1 MKKKAGKKAK
11 NKKEDILSEAL
22 HVQKEDF
29 EKTEDISP
37 EEKKKKKIRKII
49 GIVAFVIFNAI
60 VLFFT
65 ARDQFSQTTPKF
77 QGEPFGIKN
86 VMFLL
91 GGILCVVV
99 VLGIETIKYVLMMR
113 HLGEKVSVRAAF
125 ETAALGKYY
134 DCITPS
140 GAGGQPFQIWHLHSK
155 GYSNGASSAMPLT
168 GFVTM
173 QYGFV
178 FLCAFVFIFNNGA
191 ISSVPL
197 KIAAYVG
204 MFTYSIVPTMI
215 ILTAVSPSTS
225 AKMINF
231 FVNLGAKIRII
242 KKPDQVKTKVE
253 NSLNDYAEC
262 LRKIEKNKGLL
273 VSLFVLSFILQV
285 AMCSI
290 PYFVIHTFG
299 GDLGFIQS
307 LSMCTFVMAS
317 VTIVPTPGN
326 SGAAEGSFYLLF
338 NKLDTF
344 GLFWSMLVWRALCY
358 YSFIIIGVIIY
369 LYGAV
374 EKIVKLRKEKKS
386 ESE

>member
-1 MKKKAGKKAK
+1 METETEKKAR
-11 NKKEDILSEAL
+11 NKKEDNLVEAL
-22 HVQKEDF
+22 QAQKEDF
-29 EKTEDISP
+29 EKTEADSP
-37 EEKKKKKIRKII
+37 EEKKKKKIRKIL
-49 GIVAFVIFNAI
+49 GTVAFVILNAI

-65 ARDQFSQTTPKF
+65 ARDQFSLTTPKY
-77 QGEPFGIKN
+77 QVEPFGFNKIL
-86 VMFLL
+86 FLL
-91 GGILCVVV
+91 GGILCVVI
-99 VLGIETIKYVLMMR
+99 VLGIETVKYVLMMR
-113 HLGEKVSVRAAF
+113 HLGEKVSVRTAF

-155 GYSNGASSAMPLT
+155 GYSNGAASAMPLT

-197 KIAAYVG
+197 KIAAYIG

-231 FVNLGAKIRII
+231 FVNLGAKIKII
-242 KKPDQVKTKVE
+242 KKPEELKQKVE
-253 NSLNDYAEC
+253 TSLNEYAEC
-262 LRKIEKNKGLL
+262 LRKIEKSKVLL
-273 VSLFVLSFILQV
+273 VTLFVLSFIFQV

-299 GDLGFIQS
+299 GNLGFIQS

-317 VTIVPTPGN
+317 VTIIPTPGN
-326 SGAAEGSFYLLF
+326 SGAAEGSFYILF
-338 NKLDTF
+338 NELDTY

-369 LYGAV
+369 LYGAI
-374 EKIVKLRKEKKS
+374 EKIVKSRKEKKV
-386 ESE
+386 EST

>member
-1 MKKKAGKKAK
+1 METETEKKAR
-11 NKKEDILSEAL
+11 NKKEDNLVEAL
-22 HVQKEDF
+22 QAQKEDF
-29 EKTEDISP
+29 EKTEADSP
-37 EEKKKKKIRKII
+37 EEKKKKKIRKIL
-49 GIVAFVIFNAI
+49 GTVAFVILNAI

-65 ARDQFSQTTPKF
+65 ARDQFSQATPKY
-77 QGEPFGIKN
+77 QGEPFGFKN
-86 VMFLL
+86 ILFLL
-91 GGILCVVV
+91 GGILCVVI
-99 VLGIETIKYVLMMR
+99 VLGIETVKYVLMMR
-113 HLGEKVSVRAAF
+113 HLGEKVSVRTAF

-155 GYSNGASSAMPLT
+155 GYSNGAASAMPLT

-197 KIAAYVG
+197 KIAAYIG

-231 FVNLGAKIRII
+231 FVNLGAKIKII
-242 KKPDQVKTKVE
+242 KKPEELKQKVE
-253 NSLNDYAEC
+253 TSLNEYAEC
-262 LRKIEKNKGLL
+262 LRKIEKSKVLL
-273 VSLFVLSFILQV
+273 VTLFVLSFIFQV

-299 GDLGFIQS
+299 GNLGFIQS

-317 VTIVPTPGN
+317 VTIIPTPGN
-326 SGAAEGSFYLLF
+326 SGAAEGSFYILF
-338 NKLDTF
+338 NELDTY

-369 LYGAV
+369 LYGAI
-374 EKIVKLRKEKKS
+374 EKIVKSRKEKKV
-386 ESE
+386 EST

>member
-1 MKKKAGKKAK
+1 METETEKKAR
-11 NKKEDILSEAL
+11 NKKEDNLVEAL
-22 HVQKEDF
+22 QAQKEDF
-29 EKTEDISP
+29 EKTEADSP
-37 EEKKKKKIRKII
+37 EEKKKKKIRKIL
-49 GIVAFVIFNAI
+49 GTVAFVILNAI

-65 ARDQFSQTTPKF
+65 ARDQFSQTTPKY
-77 QGEPFGIKN
+77 QGEPFGFKN
-86 VMFLL
+86 ILFLL
-91 GGILCVVV
+91 GGILCVVI
-99 VLGIETIKYVLMMR
+99 VLGIETVKYVLMMR
-113 HLGEKVSVRAAF
+113 HLGEKVSVRTAF

-155 GYSNGASSAMPLT
+155 GYSNGAASAMPLT

-197 KIAAYVG
+197 KIAAYIG

-231 FVNLGAKIRII
+231 FVNLGAKIKII
-242 KKPDQVKTKVE
+242 KKPEELKQKVE
-253 NSLNDYAEC
+253 TSLNEYAEC
-262 LRKIEKNKGLL
+262 LRKIEKSKVLL
-273 VSLFVLSFILQV
+273 VTLFVLSFIFQV

-299 GDLGFIQS
+299 GNLGFIQS

-317 VTIVPTPGN
+317 VTIIPTPGN
-326 SGAAEGSFYLLF
+326 SGAAEGSFYILF
-338 NKLDTF
+338 NELDTY

-369 LYGAV
+369 LYGAI
-374 EKIVKLRKEKKS
+374 EKIVKSRKEKKV
-386 ESE
+386 EST

>member
-1 MKKKAGKKAK
+1 METETEKKAR
-11 NKKEDILSEAL
+11 NKKEDILVEAL
-22 HVQKEDF
+22 QAQKEDF
-29 EKTEDISP
+29 EKTEADSP
-37 EEKKKKKIRKII
+37 EEKKKKKIRKIL
-49 GIVAFVIFNAI
+49 GTVAFVILNAI

-65 ARDQFSQTTPKF
+65 ARDQFSQTTPKY
-77 QGEPFGIKN
+77 QGEPFGFKN
-86 VMFLL
+86 ILFLL
-91 GGILCVVV
+91 GGILCVVI
-99 VLGIETIKYVLMMR
+99 VLGIETVKYVLMMR
-113 HLGEKVSVRAAF
+113 HLGEKVSVRTAF

-155 GYSNGASSAMPLT
+155 GYSNGAASAMPLT

-197 KIAAYVG
+197 KIAAYIG

-231 FVNLGAKIRII
+231 FVNLGAKIKII
-242 KKPDQVKTKVE
+242 KKPEELKQKVE
-253 NSLNDYAEC
+253 TSLNEYAEC
-262 LRKIEKNKGLL
+262 LRKIEKSKVLL
-273 VSLFVLSFILQV
+273 VTLFVLSFIFQV

-299 GDLGFIQS
+299 GNLGFIQS

-317 VTIVPTPGN
+317 VTIIPTPGN
-326 SGAAEGSFYLLF
+326 SGAAEGSFYILF
-338 NKLDTF
+338 NELDTY

-369 LYGAV
+369 LYGAI
-374 EKIVKLRKEKKS
+374 EKIVKSRKEKKV
-386 ESE
+386 EST